1 MRSQIK
7 LAIAVAVATL
17 GADIAVFSR
26 VRTIVRASCSGFQ
39 RYDCWKC
46 PNHSE
51 YRYNTRQLC
60 AQTEVFPSPTPEA
73 PEAHLH
79 ECPNCSGD
87 GYKTPQFFAFPKSN

>member
-17 GADIAVFSR
+17 GAD
-26 VRTIVRASCSGFQ
+26 
-39 RYDCWKC
+39 
-46 PNHSE
+46 
-51 YRYNTRQLC
+51 NTRQLC
-60 AQTEVFPSPTPEA
+60 ALTEVFPSPTPEA